1 MSASDLVAPSV
12 GRITASEAPTLM
24 QRVRK
29 AWKLAWRKH
38 KTRRLLT
45 QMDDRM
51 LSDLGIS
58 RAQASFEA
66 SRSMFD

>member
-1 MSASDLVAPSV
+1 MSASHVIASPVRGVS
-12 GRITASEAPTLM
+12 ASEAPSLM
-24 QRVRK
+24 ARVRSVM
-29 AWKLAWRKH
+29 KLAWRKH
-38 KTRRLLT
+38 RTRRMLT

>member
-1 MSASDLVAPSV
+1 MSASNMVASSV
-12 GRITASEAPTLM
+12 GRISASESPSLM
-24 QRVRK
+24 ARVQK
-29 AWKLAWRKH
+29 VLKQAWRKH
-38 KTRRLLT
+38 RTRRMLT

-66 SRSMFD
+66 SRSMWD